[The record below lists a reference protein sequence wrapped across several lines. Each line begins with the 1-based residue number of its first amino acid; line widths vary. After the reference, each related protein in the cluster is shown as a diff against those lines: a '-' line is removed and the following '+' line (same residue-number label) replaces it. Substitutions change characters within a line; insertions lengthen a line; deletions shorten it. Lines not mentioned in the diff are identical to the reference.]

1 MSWFVEQ
8 FKLFGVDEVTEF
20 ILNLNNELDDIK
32 TVKTVI
38 GESTIKV
45 DTGFFG
51 GSEIALNKWQNVFLD
66 LIVRRKDESIFLLCF
81 NVFPHANLII
91 FVEFSWD

>member
-1 MSWFVEQ
+1 MLSFIGFHLRNIVHKVSWFVEQ

-51 GSEIALNKWQNVFLD
+51 GSEIALNK
-66 LIVRRKDESIFLLCF
+66 
-81 NVFPHANLII
+81 
-91 FVEFSWD
+91 